1 MACATLPRS
10 SLEWCQVQLP
20 SDYVHNRFIAVAVVV
35 AVAYDGRLSSD
46 ADADA
51 DTAAASAIC
60 CIRSLCFSITSL
72 RARRRAGERRRAGAA
87 APSEGRR
94 WYARLV
100 LQLCLEAPQ
109 CLELL
114 LGRAVDTGQG
124 VDRATALFEPLVEA
138 VDLDNRSS

>member
-1 MACATLPRS
+1 
-10 SLEWCQVQLP
+10 
-20 SDYVHNRFIAVAVVV
+20 
-35 AVAYDGRLSSD
+35 
-46 ADADA
+46 
-51 DTAAASAIC
+51 
-60 CIRSLCFSITSL
+60 
-72 RARRRAGERRRAGAA
+72 
-87 APSEGRR
+87 
-94 WYARLV
+94 V